1 MNLQLINLTNDCL
14 FQVFKTLVFVVCCV
28 FVSCE
33 LLSEVFVDKQWEEF
47 KLVHKKIYSM
57 KEEIKRFATILYNI
71 FMTIS
76 KFDLKRSTA
85 S

>member
-1 MNLQLINLTNDCL
+1 MNLRLITLTNDCL
-14 FQVFKTLVFVVCCV
+14 FQLFKTLVFGVCCV

-47 KLVHKKIYSM
+47 KLVHKKKYSM
-57 KEEIKRFATILYNI
+57 QEEIKRFATKLYDI

-76 KFDLKRSTA
+76 KVNLKRSTA